1 MHPCPPRPAIGLW
14 VCAPARLQE
23 VRDQFLK
30 MVLVRRGKSMVTATG
45 ADARN
50 GRRTK
55 LSTASRRRVSTRRT
69 SKLSRRVPDARL
81 TQKHSTAP
89 GPRKAGGGTG
99 LRNFADPCASCP
111 HERGFGSSASP
122 LCPNP
127 NSIADKYDMTR
138 SGSLF
143 GTRAA
148 IASRLAWRLLP
159 SRAFPRRG
167 AGGQRSEAS
176 GSRVLPSNHAPAGST
191 RRSADPRTEHSRG
204 RRHPRRPT
212 DRACPATSPAA
223 GYTAPAATASTGRVR
238 PARPR
243 AMGTGHPYW
252 LSSIEPAQSSA

>member
-1 MHPCPPRPAIGLW
+1 MSAEASDRSLGLRPCAPAGGPRPVPQDGPGSPREEHGYGDWGRCQERTSHEAEHRFPTEGEHTAHLEALPPRP
-14 VCAPARLQE
+14 
-23 VRDQFLK
+23 
-30 MVLVRRGKSMVTATG
+30 
-45 ADARN
+45 
-50 GRRTK
+50 RRTVDPETQHRPRPTQGRGRYWSAE
-55 LSTASRRRVSTRRT
+55 LCRPLRVVPPRARVRQ
-69 SKLSRRVPDARL
+69 LRVPVVPD
-81 TQKHSTAP
+81 
-89 GPRKAGGGTG
+89 
-99 LRNFADPCASCP
+99 
-111 HERGFGSSASP
+111 
-122 LCPNP
+122 P